1 MYDVTADVDCDTCI
15 TIASVERCVMKP
27 VFSSLQ
33 NMHHTSSSSSAAAA
47 AAAAAT
53 TIRMEMFNVQ
63 SKTDRKSV

>member
-1 MYDVTADVDCDTCI
+1 
-15 TIASVERCVMKP
+15 MKP

-47 AAAAAT
+47 AAAAT